1 MLRLLSISDFATI
14 DRLDLEL
21 APGFNVLTGE
31 TGAGKSLIVDALGL
45 LLGGRAHG
53 TMVRA
58 GAERARVEGVF
69 LLDERGRERV
79 AGLLGDSEADAAADE
94 VIVSREVSAD
104 GRGVC
109 RVNGRLAPLRLLS
122 DLGELLA
129 DIHGQGQH
137 LSLLR
142 VREHADI
149 LDRHAGLWGLRTQV
163 ADQVRRLQAVRREI
177 SEHVTDERETARRA
191 DLLGYQTRE
200 IADAAPRSGEDE
212 ELVRERGLLANAE
225 QILALADQAYRSL
238 YDEGES
244 GGAAAD
250 LLGSAAA
257 DLARLERLDPALT
270 QTRETAEALE
280 SQAAELAHTIRSYSD
295 GIEYSPQRLQQVEE
309 RLDVIAGL
317 KRKYGDTIDDV
328 IAFAERAE
336 TEMESLTHHEE
347 RLEGLKVE
355 EAELLERVGELAGGL
370 SMARREAAG
379 RLTSDVEAE
388 LRELAMEATR
398 LGVEITQS
406 PSEDGVPFA
415 GEASG
420 GSEMGRVAV
429 GPSGADRVEFVVSP
443 NPGEPLRPLA
453 RIASG
458 GEAARL
464 MLAVKVVLTGA
475 DRVPT
480 LVFDEVDAGV
490 GGRTGAAIGRKL
502 SRLGSEHQVLCVT
515 HLPQIAC
522 FADRHIRVGKSPEAG
537 RVTTHAAPVVGAERA
552 EEISQMLGG
561 SGETSLLN
569 AEELLDQAAR
579 WKSES
584 SPSAPAGAGGG
595 PNTGRR
601 GRNARK

>member
-1 MLRLLSISDFATI
+1 MIRLLSITDFATI

-58 GAERARVEGVF
+58 GAQRARVEGVF
-69 LLDERGRERV
+69 ALDDRLRERV
-79 AGLLGDSEADAAADE
+79 AAVLGEGEADAAADE
-94 VIVSREVSAD
+94 LIVSREVSAD
-104 GRGVC
+104 GRGAC
-109 RVNGRLAPLRLLS
+109 RLNGRIVPLRLLS
-122 DLGELLA
+122 DLGEHLA
-129 DIHGQGQH
+129 DIHGQSQH

-142 VREHADI
+142 VREHVDI

-177 SEHVTDERETARRA
+177 AEHDTDEREAARRA
-191 DLLGYQTRE
+191 DLLGYQARE
-200 IADAAPRSGEDE
+200 IADAAPRPGEDDD
-212 ELVRERGLLANAE
+212 LARERALLANAE
-225 QILALADQAYRSL
+225 QLLALADQAYRAL
-238 YDEGES
+238 YGEGES
-244 GGAAAD
+244 GGAASD
-250 LLGSAAA
+250 LLGAAAA
-257 DLARLERLDPALT
+257 DLARLERLDPAMT
-270 QTRETAEALE
+270 QAREAANALE
-280 SQAAELAHTIRSYSD
+280 SQAAELARALRSYRD

-309 RLDVIAGL
+309 RLDQISGL
-317 KRKYGDTIDDV
+317 KRKYGDTIDEV
-328 IAFAERAE
+328 LAFAERAE
-336 TEMESLTHHEE
+336 REMESLAHREE
-347 RLEGLKVE
+347 RVEGLRAE
-355 EAELLERVGELAGGL
+355 EAGLLEQVGELAGGL
-370 SMARREAAG
+370 SSARREAAG

-388 LRELAMEATR
+388 LLELAMEGTR

-406 PSEDGVPFA
+406 PSDDGVPLA
-415 GEASG
+415 GAMVG
-420 GSEMGRVAV
+420 GADAARVVV

-475 DRVPT
+475 DRVPI

-522 FADRHIRVGKSPEAG
+522 YADRHIRVGKSPEGG
-537 RVTTHAAPVVGAERA
+537 RIATHAAPVVGAERA

-561 SGETSLLN
+561 SGETSRLN
-569 AEELLDQAAR
+569 AEELLEQAAR

-584 SPSAPAGAGGG
+584 SAGAPAGAASG

-601 GRNARK
+601 GRNGRT